1 MQELLHMGTAQ
12 LLEENGKVLYD
23 VDMRGGAQDPNLPD
37 TVGSLRFEQVCHL
50 YRDTQQHWLR
60 LCC

>member
-1 MQELLHMGTAQ
+1 MGTAQ

-23 VDMRGGAQDPNLPD
+23 IDMRGGAQDPNLPD

-60 LCC
+60 LCY